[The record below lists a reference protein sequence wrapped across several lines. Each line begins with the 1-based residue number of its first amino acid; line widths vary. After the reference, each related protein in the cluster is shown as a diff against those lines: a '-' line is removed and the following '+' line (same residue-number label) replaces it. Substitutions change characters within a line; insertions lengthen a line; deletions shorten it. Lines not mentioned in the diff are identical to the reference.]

1 MAVYLITGIAG
12 FIGSALARALLQA
25 GDEVRGIDNF
35 STGRRQNI
43 AEISSRIDLRELDL
57 SQHSADLEKAC
68 SGVDFI
74 LHHAAVPSVPRS
86 VEDPVGSH
94 RANLDGT
101 LHLLMA
107 ARSALARDRRLKRIV
122 YAASSSAYGETPTLP
137 KREDMLPAPISPYAV
152 SKLASELYMQS
163 FYRVYG
169 IETVC
174 LRYFNVF
181 GPRQEPSSQ
190 YSGVMPKFI
199 SAMLRPEAPAIY
211 GDGEQTRDFTYV
223 DNVVSANLL
232 ACAAE
237 SSHVAGQTFNIA
249 SGQSVSVNQMFTALQ
264 QLIGFS
270 GRPRYAPK
278 RSGDILHS
286 LADISR
292 AQSNLGYKVKV
303 DFAAGLRRTVE
314 WYRQTVSVAAGP
326 AR

>member
-25 GDEVRGIDNF
+25 GEEVRGIDNF
-35 STGRRQNI
+35 STGRRENI

-57 SQHSADLEKAC
+57 SQHSSALEDAC
-68 SGVDFI
+68 RGVDFI

-94 RANLDGT
+94 RANLDST

-107 ARSALARDRRLKRIV
+107 ARQAAAGNHRLKRVV

-181 GPRQEPSSQ
+181 GPRQDPSSQ
-190 YSGVMPKFI
+190 YSGVMPKFV
-199 SAMLRPEAPAIY
+199 ARMLRQEAPTIY

-223 DNVVSANLL
+223 DNVVSANRL

-237 SSHVAGQTFNIA
+237 SSKVAGQTFNVA
-249 SGQSVSVNQMFTALQ
+249 GGQRVSVNQMFTALK
-264 QLIGFS
+264 QLIGFP
-270 GRPRYAPK
+270 GQPAYEPE
-278 RSGDILHS
+278 RSGDIRHS

-292 AQSNLGYKVKV
+292 AQSNLGYRVKV
-303 DFAAGLRRTVE
+303 DFAEGLRRTVE

>member
-1 MAVYLITGIAG
+1 MAVYLITGVAG

-25 GDEVRGIDNF
+25 GDEVRGVDNF
-35 STGRRQNI
+35 STGRRENI

-57 SQHSADLEKAC
+57 SQHSSALEDAC
-68 SGVDFI
+68 RGVDFI

-86 VEDPVGSH
+86 VEDPLGSH

-107 ARSALARDRRLKRIV
+107 ARQAAAGHRLKRVV

-137 KREDMLPAPISPYAV
+137 KREDMRPAPISPYAV
-152 SKLASELYMQS
+152 SKLAGELYMQS

-181 GPRQEPSSQ
+181 GPRQDPSSQ
-190 YSGVMPKFI
+190 YSGVMPKFV
-199 SAMLRPEAPAIY
+199 ARMLRQEAPTIY

-237 SSHVAGQTFNIA
+237 PSKVAGQTFNVA
-249 SGQSVSVNQMFTALQ
+249 NGQRVSVNQMFAALK

-270 GRPRYAPK
+270 GQPDYQPQ

-303 DFAAGLRRTVE
+303 DFAEGLRRTVE
-314 WYRQTVSVAAGP
+314 WYRQTASAGEP
-326 AR
+326 GAR

>member
-1 MAVYLITGIAG
+1 VAVYLITGIAG

-25 GDEVRGIDNF
+25 GHTVRGIDNF
-35 STGRRQNI
+35 STGRRENI
-43 AEISSRIDLRELDL
+43 AEISSRTDLRELDL
-57 SQHSADLEKAC
+57 SQNSAALEDAC

-86 VEDPVGSH
+86 VADPVGSH
-94 RANLDGT
+94 RANLDST
-101 LHLLMA
+101 LHVLMA
-107 ARSALARDRRLKRIV
+107 ARRAAGRDHRLKRLV

-169 IETVC
+169 LETVC

-181 GPRQEPSSQ
+181 GPRQDPSSQ

-199 SAMLRPEAPAIY
+199 SAMLRHEAPAIY

-237 SSHVAGQTFNIA
+237 SSKVAGQTFNIA
-249 SGQSVSVNQMFTALQ
+249 SGQRVSVNQMFTSLQ
-264 QLIGFS
+264 QVVGFS
-270 GRPRYAPK
+270 GQPQYESA

-303 DFAAGLRRTVE
+303 DFAEGLRRTVE
-314 WYRQTVSVAAGP
+314 WYRQTVSAVAGP